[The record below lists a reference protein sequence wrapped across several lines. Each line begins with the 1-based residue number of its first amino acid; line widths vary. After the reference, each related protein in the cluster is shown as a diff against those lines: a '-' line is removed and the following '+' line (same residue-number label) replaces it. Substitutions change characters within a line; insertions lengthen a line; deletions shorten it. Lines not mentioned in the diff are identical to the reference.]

1 MDSTTP
7 TTETR
12 YGVRFDY
19 PRRFPYYE
27 YYVGILN
34 GVLIT
39 TLKPEDVSTWPTVDA
54 AYNVAKAIRHS
65 LWPEGC
71 ESICVF
77 IVEEPAY
84 DA

>member
-12 YGVRFDY
+12 YGVRFY
-19 PRRFPYYE
+19 FPRRPAPYD
-27 YYVGILN
+27 YYVGLFN

-39 TLKPEDVSTWPTVDA
+39 TLKPEDGSTWPTVDA
-54 AYNVAKAIRHS
+54 AYNAAKAIRHS

-71 ESICVF
+71 ETISVF
-77 IVEEPAY
+77 DVEEPAY